1 MLKLI
6 VASPCPYCA
15 VVTQL
20 IEEKALNVDIIDTQW
35 DPKMHDT
42 LREKYGKSQVPLL
55 LIDDTP
61 LYESNDIIAYL
72 KEHAHEYSSGN

>member
-15 VVTQL
+15 IVTQF
-20 IEEKALNVDIIDTQW
+20 IKDNGLNIDVTDTQW
-35 DPKMHDT
+35 DPLAHNA

-72 KEHAHEYSSGN
+72 KEHAHEHS